1 MSDRLPHPAVAP
13 ETYTERYFLESCA
26 GYESWAQS
34 DGSVLDARYAGT
46 LRLAGLAAGE
56 VVVDIGCG
64 RGELLAAAIQAG
76 AQRAVG
82 VEYAPAAIELARRT
96 LATHGVEDRASVL
109 QADARALPLPD
120 AGADLVTMLDVVE
133 HLTPA
138 ELDSALREALRVL
151 RPGGRIFV
159 HTLPNRLIYDVTY
172 RLQRLSRRSRRRDW
186 PRQPRH
192 RYELEM
198 HVNEHSVGSLRRA
211 LRRAGFD
218 AVDVRTGAWI
228 HDGFVP
234 DPAARALYRRLAAH
248 RLTAQLG
255 AADIWGR
262 GRRGADGRGG
272 APPA

>member
-1 MSDRLPHPAVAP
+1 
-13 ETYTERYFLESCA
+13 
-26 GYESWAQS
+26 
-34 DGSVLDARYAGT
+34 VLDGRYAGT
-46 LRLAGLAAGE
+46 LQFAGLSAGE

-64 RGELLAAAIQAG
+64 RGELLAAAVEAG
-76 AQRAVG
+76 ARRAVG
-82 VEYAPAAIELARRT
+82 VEYAPAAIELAQRT
-96 LATHGVEDRASVL
+96 IAAHRIEDRASVL

-120 AGADLVTMLDVVE
+120 AGADLVTLLDVVE
-133 HLTPA
+133 HLAPA

-151 RPGGRIFV
+151 RPGGRVLV

-172 RLQRLSRRSRRRDW
+172 RLQRLSRRSHRRNW
-186 PRQPRH
+186 PRQPRN

-198 HVNEHSVGSLRRA
+198 HVNEHSVASLRRA

-228 HDGFVP
+228 HDEFVP
-234 DPAARALYRRLAAH
+234 DPAARALYHRLAAH

-262 GRRGADGRGG
+262 GRRGADGGGG
-272 APPA
+272 APA